1 MYICIIHVQK
11 YTTYWLSHSF
21 IQWTLCAG
29 SGRPCSGDRGLHA
42 VQKHPQTP
50 HLCWKRCWFLRT
62 ATQKECNLWGLNMSS
77 EVWGVLSPKE
87 AQHPGE
93 DGAPEPTWWGESLGG
108 PQRGGDSELSAESA
122 GRQSG
127 GSKMRGADDLRELF
141 THTLTNTAQSWP
153 NLRDPMCC
161 TPPDSSDHGLLR
173 ARRVEWVAIRF
184 SRGSSQLRDWTWVS
198 HTAGDHL
205 SFPGGSDRKEYDCNA
220 GDSGSIPGLGRSL
233 GGGHGNPLQYSCL
246 GNPMDREAWWL
257 QSMGSQKLD
266 TT

>member
-11 YTTYWLSHSF
+11 YTTYWFSHSF

-42 VQKHPQTP
+42 VPQHPQTP

-62 ATQKECNLWGLNMSS
+62 ATRKECNLWGLNMSS

-127 GSKMRGADDLRELF
+127 GS
-141 THTLTNTAQSWP
+141 
-153 NLRDPMCC
+153 
-161 TPPDSSDHGLLR
+161 
-173 ARRVEWVAIRF
+173 
-184 SRGSSQLRDWTWVS
+184 
-198 HTAGDHL
+198 
-205 SFPGGSDRKEYDCNA
+205 FPSGSDRKEYDCNA
-220 GDSGSIPGLGRSL
+220 GDSGSIPGLGRSP

-266 TT
+266 RT